1 MTEALRKSCL
11 LYKVLLFAYPRDFR
25 QRFGTEMLTTFSE
38 QMCSEWKRSG
48 LVGIVQVW
56 RSALWELLSVAVP
69 LQLQLRSSIV
79 VAMALSFLWSSALFM
94 ALFRAVSPTCGK

>member
-1 MTEALRKSCL
+1 
-11 LYKVLLFAYPRDFR
+11 
-25 QRFGTEMLTTFSE
+25 MLTTFSE

-48 LVGIVQVW
+48 LVGIVPVW

-69 LQLQLRSSIV
+69 LQLQPRSSIV
-79 VAMALSFLWSSALFM
+79 IAMALSFLWSSALFM

>member
-11 LYKVLLFAYPRDFR
+11 LYNVLLFAYPRDFR
-25 QRFGTEMLTTFSE
+25 QRFGSEMLTTFSE

-48 LVGIVQVW
+48 LVGIFQVW

-69 LQLQLRSSIV
+69 LQLRSSIV
-79 VAMALSFLWSSALFM
+79 VAMALSCLWSSALFL

>member
-11 LYKVLLFAYPRDFR
+11 LYNVLLFAYPRDFR
-25 QRFGTEMLTTFSE
+25 QRFGSEMLTTFSE

-56 RSALWELLSVAVP
+56 RSAVWELLSVAVP
-69 LQLQLRSSIV
+69 LQLRSSIV

-94 ALFRAVSPTCGK
+94 ALFRAVSPTCSK